1 MSESKG
7 IRGDMTAGSPMRL
20 ILAFSIPLLLGN
32 VLQQMYNMVDSI
44 VVGNYVGTTALAA
57 VGTGF
62 PIIYMM
68 VALFMGIG
76 NGATV
81 IISQYFGAGDLKK
94 VSDTVDTIYT
104 TGIVGAL
111 PVSVIGILLSGPL
124 LRLIN
129 TPDNTFFDARLYMI
143 IIFAGTIFSLGYN
156 LNSAIM
162 QSLGDSKTPLF
173 LLAIACGLNVV
184 LDLLF
189 VIVFHWGVAGVAVAT
204 ILAQAISWIVGIFLI
219 NRKYEYIHVNLLKFF
234 FDKGLFQKIIE
245 LGLPAGL
252 QQMLFSVGTL
262 ALQSLVNG
270 YGSDFMAGFN
280 GANKIDMFAFFPA
293 QSFGMALTTFVGQN
307 MGAGKMHRVK
317 EGLRATMLM
326 SVLCGIGAMVLVLT
340 CGPNMMHLFSQ
351 EAAVVEAG
359 MDYLRPVMYCYLLFA
374 IMNTVLSVLRGA
386 GDMVF
391 PMITSL
397 LSLWII
403 RLPMA
408 YLFSYWFGKEY
419 IFFSYGGGWLIGMTM
434 AIIYYFTGR
443 WKKKAVVSKESEEG
457 LQEKYE

>member
-111 PVSVIGILLSGPL
+111 PVSVVGILLSGPL

-189 VIVFHWGVAGVAVAT
+189 VIVFRWGVAGVAVAT

-234 FDKGLFQKIIE
+234 FDKGLFQKIIG

-252 QQMLFSVGTL
+252 QQMLFRSAHWRCKAWST
-262 ALQSLVNG
+262 
-270 YGSDFMAGFN
+270 
-280 GANKIDMFAFFPA
+280 
-293 QSFGMALTTFVGQN
+293 GMGPILW
-307 MGAGKMHRVK
+307 
-317 EGLRATMLM
+317 
-326 SVLCGIGAMVLVLT
+326 LVLMVPT
-340 CGPNMMHLFSQ
+340 KSICLPFS
-351 EAAVVEAG
+351 
-359 MDYLRPVMYCYLLFA
+359 R
-374 IMNTVLSVLRGA
+374 R
-386 GDMVF
+386 
-391 PMITSL
+391 
-397 LSLWII
+397 
-403 RLPMA
+403 
-408 YLFSYWFGKEY
+408 
-419 IFFSYGGGWLIGMTM
+419 
-434 AIIYYFTGR
+434 
-443 WKKKAVVSKESEEG
+443 KALVWH
-457 LQEKYE
+457 

>member
-1 MSESKG
+1 MSESKTV
-7 IRGDMTAGSPMRL
+7 RGDMTAGSPAKL

-44 VVGNYVGTTALAA
+44 VVGNYVGTIALAA

-76 NGATV
+76 NGAAV
-81 IISQYFGAGDLKK
+81 IISQYFGAGNLKK

-104 TGIVGAL
+104 AGIVGAV
-111 PVSVIGILLSGPL
+111 PVAAVGILLSGPL

-129 TPDNTFFDARLYMI
+129 TPENAFSDARLYMI
-143 IIFAGTIFSLGYN
+143 IIFAGMIFSLGYN
-156 LNSAIM
+156 LNSAVM
-162 QSLGDSKTPLF
+162 QSLGDSKTPL
-173 LLAIACGLNVV
+173 LLLTIACGLNVV
-184 LDLLF
+184 MDLVF
-189 VIVFHWGVAGVAVAT
+189 VILFHWGVAGVAVAT
-204 ILAQAISWIVGIFLI
+204 ILAQAIAWIVGLFLL
-219 NRKYEYIHVNLLKFF
+219 NRKYTYLHVNLLKFS
-234 FDKGLFQKIIE
+234 FDKELFRKIIK
-245 LGLPAGL
+245 LGLPNGL

-262 ALQSLVNG
+262 ALQSLVNS

-307 MGAGKMHRVK
+307 IGAGKMHRVK
-317 EGLRATMLM
+317 EGLRATMVM
-326 SVLCGIGAMVLVLT
+326 SILCGIGAMALVLVW
-340 CGPNMMHLFSQ
+340 GPNMMHLFSQ
-351 EAAVVEAG
+351 EPAVVQAG

-374 IMNTVLSVLRGA
+374 VMNTFLSVLRGA

-397 LSLWII
+397 LSLWLI

-408 YLFSYWFGKEY
+408 YLMAHFFGKEY
-419 IFFSYGGGWLIGMTM
+419 IFFSYGGGWLIGVAM
-434 AIIYYFTGR
+434 AIVYYYSGR
-443 WKKKAVVSKESEEG
+443 WKKKAVVTAAEPEEH
-457 LQEKYE
+457 LEKDE

>member
-1 MSESKG
+1 MNERKT
-7 IRGDMTAGSPMRL
+7 IKGDMTVGNPARL
-20 ILAFSIPLLLGN
+20 ILSFSIPLLLGN
-32 VLQQMYNMVDSI
+32 VLQQMYNMADSI

-76 NGATV
+76 GGATV
-81 IISQYFGAGDLKK
+81 IISQYYGAGDLKK
-94 VSDTVDTIYT
+94 VSETVDTIYT
-104 TGIVGAL
+104 FGIVGAI
-111 PVSVIGILLSGPL
+111 PISVIGILLSGPM

-129 TPDNTFFDARLYMI
+129 TPDDTLPDARLYMT
-143 IIFAGTIFSLGYN
+143 IIFAGTIFALGYN

-162 QSLGDSKTPLF
+162 QSLGDSKTPL
-173 LLAIACGLNVV
+173 LLLSITCGLNIL

-189 VIVFHWGVAGVAVAT
+189 VIVFQWGVVGVAVAT
-204 ILAQAISWIVGIFLI
+204 IFSQAVSWGVGILLV
-219 NRKYEYIHVNLLKFF
+219 NRKYTYIHVNPLKFF
-234 FDKGLFQKIIE
+234 FDRELFGKIIR

-293 QSFGMALTTFVGQN
+293 QSFGMALTTYVGQN
-307 MGAGKMHRVK
+307 IGAGKMHRVK
-317 EGLRATMLM
+317 EGLRATMVM
-326 SVLCGIGAMVLVLT
+326 SVLCGIGAMALVLG
-340 CGPNMMHLFSQ
+340 CGTNMMHLFSR

-359 MDYLRPVMYCYLLFA
+359 MIYLRPVMYCYLLFA
-374 IMNTVLSVLRGA
+374 VMNTFLSVLRGA

-397 LSLWII
+397 LSLWLI

-408 YLFSYWFGKEY
+408 YLLAYFFGKEY
-419 IFFSYGGGWLIGMTM
+419 IFFSYGGGWVIGMTM
-434 AIIYYFTGR
+434 AIVYYFGGR
-443 WKKKAVVSKESEEG
+443 WKKKAVVSRRREED
-457 LQEKYE
+457 LPVECE

>member
-1 MSESKG
+1 MNERKT
-7 IRGDMTAGSPMRL
+7 IKGDMTVGNPARL
-20 ILAFSIPLLLGN
+20 ILSFSIPLLLGN
-32 VLQQMYNMVDSI
+32 VLQQMYNMADSI

-76 NGATV
+76 GGATV
-81 IISQYFGAGDLKK
+81 IISQYYGAGDLKK
-94 VSDTVDTIYT
+94 VSETVDTIYT
-104 TGIVGAL
+104 FGIVGAI
-111 PVSVIGILLSGPL
+111 PISVIGILLSGPM

-129 TPDNTFFDARLYMI
+129 TPDDTLPDARLYMM
-143 IIFAGTIFSLGYN
+143 IIFAGTIFALGYN

-162 QSLGDSKTPLF
+162 QSLGDSKTPL
-173 LLAIACGLNVV
+173 LLLSITCGLNIL

-189 VIVFHWGVAGVAVAT
+189 VIVFQWGVVGVAVAT
-204 ILAQAISWIVGIFLI
+204 IFSQAVSWGVGILLV
-219 NRKYEYIHVNLLKFF
+219 NRKYTYIHVNPLKFF
-234 FDKGLFQKIIE
+234 FDRELFGKIIR

-262 ALQSLVNG
+262 ALQSLVNS

-293 QSFGMALTTFVGQN
+293 QSFGMALTTYVGQN
-307 MGAGKMHRVK
+307 IGAGKMHRVK
-317 EGLRATMLM
+317 EGLRATMVM
-326 SVLCGIGAMVLVLT
+326 SILSGIGAMALVLG
-340 CGPNMMHLFSQ
+340 CGTNMMHLFSR

-359 MDYLRPVMYCYLLFA
+359 MIYLRPVMYCYLLFA
-374 IMNTVLSVLRGA
+374 VMNTFLSVLRGA

-397 LSLWII
+397 LSLWLI

-408 YLFSYWFGKEY
+408 YLLAYFFGKEY
-419 IFFSYGGGWLIGMTM
+419 IFFSYGGGWVIGMTM
-434 AIIYYFTGR
+434 AIVYYFGGR
-443 WKKKAVVSKESEEG
+443 WKKKAVVSRRREED
-457 LQEKYE
+457 LPAECE

>member
-1 MSESKG
+1 MSSSKTL
-7 IRGDMTAGSPMRL
+7 RGDMTSGSPMRL
-20 ILAFSIPLLLGN
+20 ILSFSIPLLIGN

-44 VVGNYVGTTALAA
+44 VVGNYVGTVALAA

-76 NGATV
+76 GGASV
-81 IISQYFGAGDLKK
+81 IVSQYFGAGDLKK

-104 TGIVGAL
+104 TALIGVL
-111 PVSVIGILLSGPL
+111 PVSLLGILLSGPL

-129 TPDNTFFDARLYMI
+129 TPENTFHDAQLYMI
-143 IIFAGTIFSLGYN
+143 IIFIGTIFSLGYN

-173 LLAIACGLNVV
+173 LLTIACGLNVV

-189 VIVFHWGVAGVAVAT
+189 VIVFHWGVVGVAVAT
-204 ILAQAISWIVGIFLI
+204 ILAQAVAWVVGIFLI
-219 NRKYEYIHVNLLKFF
+219 NRKYTYIHVNLLKFS
-234 FDKGLFQKIIE
+234 FDKELFQKIIK
-245 LGLPAGL
+245 LGLPNGF

-293 QSFGMALTTFVGQN
+293 QSFGMALTTYVGQN
-307 MGAGKMHRVK
+307 IGAGKLHRVK
-317 EGLRATMLM
+317 EGLRSTMLM
-326 SVLCGIGAMVLVLT
+326 SVLCGIGAMVLVLIW
-340 CGPNMMHLFSQ
+340 GPNMMHLFSQ
-351 EAAVVEAG
+351 EAAVAEAG
-359 MDYLRPVMYCYLLFA
+359 MVYLRPVMYCYLLFA
-374 IMNTVLSVLRGA
+374 VMNTFLSVLRGA

-408 YLFSYWFGKEY
+408 YLLAFFFGKEY

-434 AIIYYFTGR
+434 AILYYYGGQ
-443 WKKKAVVSKESEEG
+443 WKKKAVVSHPPEDAPAEV
-457 LQEKYE
+457 YE

>member
-1 MSESKG
+1 MSASKG
-7 IRGDMTAGSPMRL
+7 IRGDMTVGSPMRL

-57 VGTGF
+57 VGTGA

-76 NGATV
+76 NGAAV
-81 IISQYFGAGDLKK
+81 IISQYFGAGNLKK
-94 VSDTVDTIYT
+94 VSETVDTIYT
-104 TGIVGAL
+104 TAMIGAL
-111 PVSVIGILLSGPL
+111 PVTLLGIIFSGPL

-129 TPDNTFFDARLYMI
+129 TPDNAFSDARLYMV
-143 IIFAGTIFSLGYN
+143 IIFIGTIFSLGYN

-162 QSLGDSKTPLF
+162 QSLGDSRTPLL
-173 LLAIACGLNVV
+173 LLAIACVLNVV
-184 LDLLF
+184 LDLWF
-189 VIVFHWGVAGVAVAT
+189 VISFRWGVAGVAIAT
-204 ILAQAISWIVGIFLI
+204 ILAQAISWISGIFLI
-219 NRKYEYIHVNLLKFF
+219 NRKYPYIHINLLKFF
-234 FDKGLFQKIIE
+234 FDRELFRKIIK
-245 LGLPAGL
+245 LGLPNGL

-270 YGSDFMAGFN
+270 YGSDFMAGFS

-293 QSFGMALTTFVGQN
+293 QSFGMALTTYVGQN
-307 MGAGKMHRVK
+307 IGAGKMHRVK
-317 EGLRATMLM
+317 EGLRATMVM
-326 SVLCGIGAMVLVLT
+326 SVLCGIGAMALVLVY
-340 CGPNMMHLFSQ
+340 GPNMMRLFSQ
-351 EAAVVEAG
+351 EAAVIEAG

-374 IMNTVLSVLRGA
+374 VMNTVLSVLRGA

-408 YLFSYWFGKEY
+408 YLLAYFFGKEY
-419 IFFSYGGGWLIGMTM
+419 LFFSFGAGWLIGMVM
-434 AIIYYFTGR
+434 AISYYFYGR
-443 WKKKAVVSKESEEG
+443 WKKKAVVSQPVEEE

>member
-1 MSESKG
+1 MNERKT
-7 IRGDMTAGSPMRL
+7 IKGDMTVGNPARL
-20 ILAFSIPLLLGN
+20 ILSFSIPLLLGN
-32 VLQQMYNMVDSI
+32 VLQQMYNMADSI

-76 NGATV
+76 GGATV
-81 IISQYFGAGDLKK
+81 IISQYYGAGDLKK
-94 VSDTVDTIYT
+94 VSETVDTIYT
-104 TGIVGAL
+104 FGIVGAI
-111 PVSVIGILLSGPL
+111 PISVIGILLSGPM

-129 TPDNTFFDARLYMI
+129 TPDDTLPDARLYMT
-143 IIFAGTIFSLGYN
+143 IIFAGTIFALGYN

-162 QSLGDSKTPLF
+162 QSLGDSKTPL
-173 LLAIACGLNVV
+173 LLLSITCGLNIL

-189 VIVFHWGVAGVAVAT
+189 VIVFQWGVVGVAVAT
-204 ILAQAISWIVGIFLI
+204 IFSQAVSWGVGILLV
-219 NRKYEYIHVNLLKFF
+219 NRKYTYIHVNPLKFF
-234 FDKGLFQKIIE
+234 FDRELFGKIIR

-262 ALQSLVNG
+262 ALQSLVNS

-293 QSFGMALTTFVGQN
+293 QSFGMALTTYVGQN
-307 MGAGKMHRVK
+307 IGAGKMHRVK
-317 EGLRATMLM
+317 EGLRATMVM
-326 SVLCGIGAMVLVLT
+326 SILSGIGAMALVLG
-340 CGPNMMHLFSQ
+340 CGTNMMHLFSR

-359 MDYLRPVMYCYLLFA
+359 MIYLRPVMYCYLLFA
-374 IMNTVLSVLRGA
+374 VMNTFLSVLRGA

-397 LSLWII
+397 LSLWLI

-408 YLFSYWFGKEY
+408 YLLAYFFGKEY
-419 IFFSYGGGWLIGMTM
+419 IFFSYGGGWVIGMTM
-434 AIIYYFTGR
+434 AIVYYFGGR
-443 WKKKAVVSKESEEG
+443 WKKKAVVSRRREED
-457 LQEKYE
+457 LPAECE

>member
-1 MSESKG
+1 MNERKT
-7 IRGDMTAGSPMRL
+7 IKGDMTVGNPARL
-20 ILAFSIPLLLGN
+20 ILSFSIPLLLGN
-32 VLQQMYNMVDSI
+32 VLQQMYNMADSI

-76 NGATV
+76 GGATV
-81 IISQYFGAGDLKK
+81 IISQYYGAGDLKK
-94 VSDTVDTIYT
+94 VSETVDTIYT
-104 TGIVGAL
+104 FGIVGAI
-111 PVSVIGILLSGPL
+111 PISVIGILLSGPM

-129 TPDNTFFDARLYMI
+129 TPDDTLPDARLYMT
-143 IIFAGTIFSLGYN
+143 IIFAGTIFALGYN

-162 QSLGDSKTPLF
+162 QSLGDSKTPL
-173 LLAIACGLNVV
+173 LLLSITCGLNIL

-189 VIVFHWGVAGVAVAT
+189 VIVFQWGVVGVAVAT
-204 ILAQAISWIVGIFLI
+204 IFSQAVSWGVGILLV
-219 NRKYEYIHVNLLKFF
+219 NRKYTYIHVNPLKFF
-234 FDKGLFQKIIE
+234 FDRELFGKIIR

-293 QSFGMALTTFVGQN
+293 QSFGMALTTYVGQN
-307 MGAGKMHRVK
+307 IGAGKMHRVK
-317 EGLRATMLM
+317 EGLRATMVM
-326 SVLCGIGAMVLVLT
+326 SILSGIGAMALVLG
-340 CGPNMMHLFSQ
+340 CGTNMMHLFSR

-359 MDYLRPVMYCYLLFA
+359 MIYLRPVMYCYLLFA
-374 IMNTVLSVLRGA
+374 VMNTFLSVLRGA

-397 LSLWII
+397 LSLWLI

-408 YLFSYWFGKEY
+408 YLLAYFFGKEY
-419 IFFSYGGGWLIGMTM
+419 IFFSYGGGWVIGMTM
-434 AIIYYFTGR
+434 AIVYYFGGR
-443 WKKKAVVSKESEEG
+443 WKKKAVVSRRREED
-457 LQEKYE
+457 LPAECE

>member
-1 MSESKG
+1 MSETG
-7 IRGDMTAGSPMRL
+7 RLRGDMTSGSPARL

-32 VLQQMYNMVDSI
+32 VLQQVYNMVDSI

-76 NGATV
+76 NGAAV
-81 IISQYFGAGDLKK
+81 IVSQYFGAGDLKR

-104 TGIVGAL
+104 TAMIGAL
-111 PVSVIGILLSGPL
+111 PVTAIGILCSGPL
-124 LRLIN
+124 LWLIN
-129 TPDNTFFDARLYMI
+129 TPDNTFYDARTYMMI
-143 IIFAGTIFSLGYN
+143 IFVGTIFTLGYN

-189 VIVFHWGVAGVAVAT
+189 VIVFHWGVAGVAWAT
-204 ILAQAISWIVGIFLI
+204 ILAQAISWMVGILLI
-219 NRKYEYIHVNLLKFF
+219 NKKYEYIHINLLKFSF
-234 FDKGLFQKIIE
+234 EKDLFRKIIK
-245 LGLPAGL
+245 LGLPNGL
-252 QQMLFSVGTL
+252 QQMLFSVGIL

-270 YGSDFMAGFN
+270 YGSNFMAGFN

-293 QSFGMALTTFVGQN
+293 QSFGMALTTYVGQN
-307 MGAGKMHRVK
+307 IGAGKMHRVR
-317 EGLRATMLM
+317 EGLRATIGMCI
-326 SVLCGIGAMVLVLT
+326 VCGLAAMALVLT
-340 CGPNMMHLFSQ
+340 CGPYMMRLFSQ

-359 MDYLRPVMYCYLLFA
+359 MIYLRPVMYCYLLFA
-374 IMNTVLSVLRGA
+374 VMNTYLSVLRGA

-397 LSLWII
+397 LSLWLI

-408 YLFSYWFGKEY
+408 YLLAYLFGKEY
-419 IFFSYGGGWLIGMTM
+419 IFFSYGGGWLIGFVM
-434 AIIYYFTGR
+434 AILYFYSGR
-443 WKKKAVVSKESEEG
+443 WKKKVLVSYPQEEVPTEN
-457 LQEKYE
+457 L